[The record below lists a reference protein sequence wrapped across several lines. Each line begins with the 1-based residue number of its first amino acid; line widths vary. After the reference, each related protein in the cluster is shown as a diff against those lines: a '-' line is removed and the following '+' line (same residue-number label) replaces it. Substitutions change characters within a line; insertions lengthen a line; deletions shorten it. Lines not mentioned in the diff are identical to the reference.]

1 MKLFEFQAKELFQAV
16 GIPTPKGYVLES
28 ADDIGTAI
36 EKTGLPCIV
45 KAQVLTGGRG
55 KAGLIRK
62 ADTRAQL
69 ESHVQDLFDPT
80 RKIKRLLIEEAI
92 DIDREIYLSLTVDP
106 VKAKLIFL
114 ACAEGGVDIEELAA
128 KHPEKII
135 TRSVDI
141 DQGLMDYQITNL
153 LFDLG
158 IVGDIAKQARSVISG
173 LYKTFRA
180 HDAELAEINPLF
192 ITKQG
197 ALVAG
202 DGKFIIDD
210 NSLMRQPKFQLAR
223 EYFDSCIEFE
233 AATEGIP
240 YLQFDGDIGLLCAG
254 AGLTTTVY
262 DLINDAGGK
271 VANYLEFGGANYKR
285 AMKAMEL
292 CLKNNLKVILVVT
305 FGTIA
310 RADVMAQGLVEAIQ
324 ALKPTVPI
332 VPCIRG
338 TNEEEATRILKE
350 AGLEPLFD
358 TEEAVLKAVAIAAGR
373 SK

>member
-1 MKLFEFQAKELFQAV
+1 MKLFEFQAKEIFREA
-16 GIPTPKGYVLES
+16 GIAIPKGRVIQSPDELGKVLDEV
-28 ADDIGTAI
+28 
-36 EKTGLPCIV
+36 GLPCVV

-62 ADTRAQL
+62 ADTREQL
-69 ESHVQDLFDPT
+69 EGHVKDLFDPG
-80 RKIKRLLIEEAI
+80 RKIKRLLIEEAVNI
-92 DIDREIYLSLTVDP
+92 GKEIYLSLTVDP
-106 VKAKLIFL
+106 VRAKLIFL
-114 ACAEGGVDIEELAA
+114 ACAEGGIDIETLAA
-128 KHPEKII
+128 TQPEKII
-135 TRSVDI
+135 TRSVNI
-141 DQGLMDYQITNL
+141 DQGLMDYQITNI

-158 IVGDIAKQARSVISG
+158 IVGDVARQARGVISG
-173 LYKTFRA
+173 MYKAFRT

-192 ITKQG
+192 LTKEG
-197 ALVAG
+197 MLVAG

-210 NSLMRQPKFQLAR
+210 NSMSRQPKFQLAR
-223 EYFDSCIEFE
+223 EYFDSCVEFE

-240 YLQFDGDIGLLCAG
+240 YLQFDGNIGLLCAG

-292 CLKNNLKVILVVT
+292 CLKNDLKVILVVT

-310 RADVMAQGLVEAIQ
+310 RADVMAQGLVEAMH

-373 SK
+373 TK

>member
-1 MKLFEFQAKELFQAV
+1 MKLFEFQAKKLFQES
-16 GIPTPKGYVLES
+16 GIPIPKGYVIES
-28 ADDIGTAI
+28 VEDIGKAAD
-36 EKTGLPCIV
+36 EVGLPCII
-45 KAQVLTGGRG
+45 KSQVLTGGRG
-55 KAGLIRK
+55 KAGLIRMAK
-62 ADTRAQL
+62 TLDEL
-69 ESHVQDLFDPT
+69 EQHTKDLLDPS
-80 RKIKRLLIEEAI
+80 RKIKRLLIEEAV
-92 DIDREIYLSLTVDP
+92 DIDKEIYLSLTIDP

-114 ACAEGGVDIEELAA
+114 ACAEGGIDIETLAA
-128 KHPEKII
+128 TNPEKII
-135 TRSVDI
+135 TRAVNI
-141 DQGLMDYQITNL
+141 DQGLMDFQITNL

-158 IVGDIAKQARSVISG
+158 ITGDVAKQARGIISG
-173 LYKTFRA
+173 LYKSFRE

-192 ITKQG
+192 LTKQG
-197 ALVAG
+197 TLIAG

-210 NSLMRQPKFQLAR
+210 NSMSRQPKFQLAR
-223 EYFDSCIEFE
+223 EYFDSCVEFE

-240 YLQFDGDIGLLCAG
+240 YLQFDGNIGLLCAG

-292 CLKNNLKVILVVT
+292 CLKNDIKVILVVT

-310 RADVMAQGLVEAIQ
+310 RADVMAQGLVEAMQ

-350 AGLEPLFD
+350 AGLEPLFN

-373 SK
+373 TK